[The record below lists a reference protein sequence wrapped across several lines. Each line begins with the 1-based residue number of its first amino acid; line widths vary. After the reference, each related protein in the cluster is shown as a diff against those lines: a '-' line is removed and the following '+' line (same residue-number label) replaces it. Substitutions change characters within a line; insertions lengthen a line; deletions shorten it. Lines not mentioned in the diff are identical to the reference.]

1 MSRSTRALC
10 LAAYLILTPV
20 LTGPVIL
27 REVQSRPLSQIV
39 PQSVG
44 AMLLA
49 ANLLSVLLLVV
60 TGATDERQA
69 ILCLPLLM
77 AIQLWPLLLLAL
89 RPTFVISPQV
99 RAWVVVYSALWLG
112 AVLLA
117 WLYFALFWSGG

>member
-10 LAAYLILTPV
+10 LAAYLILIPV

-39 PQSVG
+39 PQGVG

-60 TGATDERQA
+60 TGATDEQQA
-69 ILCLPLLM
+69 ILYLPLLM

-89 RPTFVISPQV
+89 RPTFVRSPQL

-117 WLYFALFWSGG
+117 WLYFALFWPVG

>member
-10 LAAYLILTPV
+10 LAAYLILIPV

-39 PQSVG
+39 PQGVG

-69 ILCLPLLM
+69 TLYLPLLM

-89 RPTFVISPQV
+89 RPTFVRSPQL

-117 WLYFALFWSGG
+117 WLYFALFWPGG

>member
-10 LAAYLILTPV
+10 LVAYLILIPV

-39 PQSVG
+39 PQGVG

-60 TGATDERQA
+60 TGATDEQQA
-69 ILCLPLLM
+69 ILYLPLLM

-89 RPTFVISPQV
+89 RPTFVRSPQL

-117 WLYFALFWSGG
+117 WLYFALFWPVG

>member
-1 MSRSTRALC
+1 MNRSARALC
-10 LAAYLILTPV
+10 LAVYLILIPIF
-20 LTGPVIL
+20 TGPVIL

-39 PQSVG
+39 PQGVG

-69 ILCLPLLM
+69 ILYLPLLM
-77 AIQLWPLLLLAL
+77 AVQLWPLLLLAL
-89 RPTFVISPQV
+89 RPTFVRSPQL

-117 WLYFALFWSGG
+117 WLYFALFWPGG